1 MLQDY
6 VVLDLET
13 TGLSPKTDRIIEI
26 GAARVRQG
34 KIEQVYTTFVNP
46 GRELTEHTKE
56 LTGIKDEDLENA
68 PVIEDVIIDFLGF
81 AGEDC
86 LLGHKILFDY
96 SFIKKAAVNQK
107 LSFEKDGIDTLKIA
121 RRFLTDVPSKRLGDL
136 CGYYH
141 IPITAHRALGDALA
155 THELYGKLCESF
167 YEKEADTFQPCKLI
181 YSVKKE
187 GPITPKQKEQLGR
200 MCEKYGIELKE
211 GHMIAPVEGVFPTWM
226 DMNLLTKNEASRLY
240 DKITAALGKR

>member
-107 LSFEKDGIDTLKIA
+107 LSFEKDGIRL
-121 RRFLTDVPSKRLGDL
+121 RRTERLVMHWLRTNFMGN
-136 CGYYH
+136 CV
-141 IPITAHRALGDALA
+141 RAS
-155 THELYGKLCESF
+155 TRR
-167 YEKEADTFQPCKLI
+167 
-181 YSVKKE
+181 
-187 GPITPKQKEQLGR
+187 KQILSGR
-200 MCEKYGIELKE
+200 
-211 GHMIAPVEGVFPTWM
+211 V
-226 DMNLLTKNEASRLY
+226 N
-240 DKITAALGKR
+240 

>member
-56 LTGIKDEDLENA
+56 LTGIKDEDLANA
-68 PVIEDVIIDFLGF
+68 HVIVDVIIDFLGF

-96 SFIKKAAVNQK
+96 SFIKKAAINQK

-121 RRFLTDVPSKRLGDL
+121 RRFLTDVPSKRRGDL

-141 IPITAHRALGDALA
+141 IPIIRRTGRLVMHWLRTNFMGNCVRAS
-155 THELYGKLCESF
+155 TRR
-167 YEKEADTFQPCKLI
+167 
-181 YSVKKE
+181 
-187 GPITPKQKEQLGR
+187 KQILSGR
-200 MCEKYGIELKE
+200 
-211 GHMIAPVEGVFPTWM
+211 V
-226 DMNLLTKNEASRLY
+226 N
-240 DKITAALGKR
+240 

>member
-107 LSFEKDGIDTLKIA
+107 LSFEKDGIDTLKIYSNG
-121 RRFLTDVPSKRLGDL
+121 TT
-136 CGYYH
+136 
-141 IPITAHRALGDALA
+141 I
-155 THELYGKLCESF
+155 
-167 YEKEADTFQPCKLI
+167 KLI
-181 YSVKKE
+181 VKWE
-187 GPITPKQKEQLGR
+187 NTLHAI
-200 MCEKYGIELKE
+200 
-211 GHMIAPVEGVFPTWM
+211 VFDT
-226 DMNLLTKNEASRLY
+226 NNRLY
-240 DKITAALGKR
+240 IQTSTDSGSTWKTIREI

>member
-46 GRELTEHTKE
+46 GRELTGHTKE
-56 LTGIKDEDLENA
+56 LTGIKDEDLANA
-68 PVIEDVIIDFLGF
+68 PFIEDIIEDFLGF

-96 SFIKKAAVNQK
+96 SFVKKAAIK
-107 LSFEKDGIDTLKIA
+107 
-121 RRFLTDVPSKRLGDL
+121 P
-136 CGYYH
+136 
-141 IPITAHRALGDALA
+141 
-155 THELYGKLCESF
+155 
-167 YEKEADTFQPCKLI
+167 EA
-181 YSVKKE
+181 
-187 GPITPKQKEQLGR
+187 
-200 MCEKYGIELKE
+200 
-211 GHMIAPVEGVFPTWM
+211 VF
-226 DMNLLTKNEASRLY
+226 
-240 DKITAALGKR
+240 